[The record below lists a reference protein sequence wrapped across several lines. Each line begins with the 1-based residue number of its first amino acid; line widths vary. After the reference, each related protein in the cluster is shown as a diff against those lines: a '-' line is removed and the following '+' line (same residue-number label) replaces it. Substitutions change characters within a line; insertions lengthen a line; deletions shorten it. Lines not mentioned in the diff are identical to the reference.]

1 MTSCRE
7 ATWTVLPG
15 SSSTLALPP
24 ASTPSFYW
32 TVKLMML
39 PLYQGERKARA
50 SLGRASLAGDR
61 PNSKACCR
69 ISQNAVDRL
78 DRVSLK
84 AIIHMNVGRS
94 LFPLSASN

>member
-39 PLYQGERKARA
+39 PLYQGERKARGQEA
-50 SLGRASLAGDR
+50 GGVEAGERGR
-61 PNSKACCR
+61 KTH
-69 ISQNAVDRL
+69 
-78 DRVSLK
+78 
-84 AIIHMNVGRS
+84 AITIAH
-94 LFPLSASN
+94 